1 SVRVRRARGS
11 WPSDLRPPIHARAR
25 GTDRRP
31 FRGAFAAGR
40 WHAGQARDP
49 GGNRGDQLMGYSGP
63 ERRRG
68 GPDRRGDGERT
79 KILIV
84 DDHAL
89 FRVGIGNILER
100 EPDFEVVGEADDSR
114 SAIDRS
120 LETSPDIILMDLSIP
135 APGGIETTQRIK
147 RELPSTGIIVLAQ
160 SEDEDALFD
169 AIKAGAAAFIL
180 KDVGPDDL
188 VTIIRRV

>member
-1 SVRVRRARGS
+1 MA
-11 WPSDLRPPIHARAR
+11 
-25 GTDRRP
+25 
-31 FRGAFAAGR
+31 
-40 WHAGQARDP
+40 
-49 GGNRGDQLMGYSGP
+49 YSGP

-68 GPDRRGDGERT
+68 GPDRRAEGERT

-100 EPDFEVVGEADDSR
+100 EPDFEVVAEADDSR
-114 SAIDRS
+114 SAIDRA
-120 LETSPDIILMDLSIP
+120 LETSPDIILMDLSLP

-160 SEDEDALFD
+160 TEDEDALFD

-188 VTIIRRV
+188 VTIIPPVVTREDPLNEQGFSKPAGPP